1 MKKIFRVV
9 VFISLPIYILAL
21 IYILFF
27 RYRYGLGIEFGSFA
41 ERIQYATNFVP
52 FRTIGTFLTR
62 LFEGSINTS
71 IVVENLLGNL
81 LLFFLLGFY
90 LPFLFKKFSRL
101 SVYAMWVALVIVAVE
116 IVQFIIQMG
125 SLDVDDFI
133 LNFSGA
139 ILGWLIFTKTPLK
152 KLLDN

>member
-9 VFISLPIYILAL
+9 VFVSLPVYILAL
-21 IYILFF
+21 LYILFF
-27 RYRYGLGIEFGSFA
+27 RYRYGLGIEAGLFA
-41 ERIQYATNFVP
+41 ERIKYATNFVP

-81 LLFFLLGFY
+81 LLFFPLGLY

-101 SVYAMWVALVIVAVE
+101 PIYAMWVALVILLVE
-116 IVQFIIQMG
+116 IMQFIIQMG

-139 ILGWLIFTKTPLK
+139 IMGWLIFTKTPLK
-152 KLLDN
+152 KLLNS